1 MQVILPTEQVQE
13 IQSMITNL
21 LQNEISHFKEDLG
34 LDSPYLN

>member
-21 LQNEISHFKEDLG
+21 LQNEISHFKEDF
-34 LDSPYLN
+34 